1 MPSLEEIEKM
11 EIKQVVK
18 IYDKLDQHTVYGTD
32 AWWKIFISKKEE
44 KANRQMLKY
53 TKYMFYLTI
62 AVVSATIVSLIV
74 SFISLWI
81 SLH

>member
-11 EIKQVVK
+11 DIKQVVK
-18 IYDKLDQHTVYGTD
+18 IYDDKDKNTAYGTD
-32 AWWKIFISKKEE
+32 AWWKIYISKKEE
-44 KANRQMLKY
+44 ESNKLMLKY

-62 AVVSATIVSLIV
+62 GVVAATIISLVV